1 MNNKLLSKLL
11 MVLALVISL
20 VGIGFYVW
28 VLVIGDDAFKPE
40 ESGDPEEAAR
50 LQNLIISPFVWY
62 TVIILVGTLVVAVA
76 SSVISLVKKPEAL
89 KKTLISIASLG
100 VVLVIAYLLK
110 DGAEVVGADGAVLP
124 GGAENATANVWS
136 STGIWYSVILGG
148 VGLALFLVDM
158 VKGLVKS

>member
-11 MVLALVISL
+11 LVLSLVISL
-20 VGIGFYVW
+20 IGIGFYIW
-28 VLVIGDDAFKPE
+28 VLVTGDDAFKPE
-40 ESGDPEEAAR
+40 ESGDPVEAAR

-62 TVIILVGTLVVAVA
+62 TLIVLGGTIVVALV

-89 KKTLISIASLG
+89 KKTAISVASLG

-110 DGAEVVGADGAVLP
+110 DGSAAIGADGLVLK
-124 GGAENATANVWS
+124 GGAENSTANIWS

-158 VKGLVKS
+158 VKGLIKS

>member
-1 MNNKLLSKLL
+1 

>member
-1 MNNKLLSKLL
+1 MNSKLLSKLL
-11 MVLALVISL
+11 LVLSLVISL
-20 VGIGFYVW
+20 VGIGFYIW
-28 VLVIGDDAFKPE
+28 VLVTGDDAFKPE

-62 TVIILVGTLVVAVA
+62 TLIILGGTLVVAVA

-110 DGAEVVGADGAVLP
+110 DGTEVIGADGLVLE